1 MKYRHLIP
9 VLWIRLV
16 VLAGFGIFIWA
27 QDMKLLA
34 AFSVLLVVLSA
45 VQLVIAYRQR

>member
-1 MKYRHLIP
+1 MKSRHLIP

-16 VLAGFGIFIWA
+16 VLAGFSIFIWT

-34 AFSVLLVVLSA
+34 AFSVLLVVLTA

>member
-1 MKYRHLIP
+1 MNSRHLIP

-16 VLAGFGIFIWA
+16 VLTGFGIFIWV

-34 AFSVLLVVLSA
+34 AFSVLLVALTA
-45 VQLVIAYRQR
+45 VQLAIAYRQR

>member
-1 MKYRHLIP
+1 MNSRYLIP

-16 VLAGFGIFIWA
+16 ILAGFGIFIWV

-34 AFSVLLVVLSA
+34 AFSVLLLS
-45 VQLVIAYRQR
+45 LIHI

>member
-1 MKYRHLIP
+1 MNSRYLIP

-16 VLAGFGIFIWA
+16 ILAGFGIFIWV

-34 AFSVLLVVLSA
+34 AFSVVLVTLTA

>member
-1 MKYRHLIP
+1 MNSRHLIP

-16 VLAGFGIFIWA
+16 VLAGFGIFIWV

-34 AFSVLLVVLSA
+34 AFSVLLVALTA